1 MTASNT
7 NIALDVLGNFDK
19 YMELLL
25 CEFLQGQKKKKK
37 AHLGFTTASVNVF
50 SFPEEGW

>member
-25 CEFLQGQKKKKK
+25 CEFLQGQKKKK
-37 AHLGFTTASVNVF
+37 AHLGFMTASVNVF
-50 SFPEEGW
+50 FFPEEGW